1 MKLVSPVTFGG
12 LALAG
17 VLFLPASP
25 SLAAPTQSGNGY
37 LAENTF
43 TQSVKETYKDAKND
57 LKKVVNNITADGK
70 SDEERYREERAK
82 HVKEYREKV
91 REARQEYKEK
101 RTDAQKAYLKDHN
114 QLPARED
121 FEKDLNMTPGK

>member
-1 MKLVSPVTFGG
+1 MKRVSPATFGG

-17 VLFLPASP
+17 VLLLPAS
-25 SLAAPTQSGNGY
+25 SVLAAQDQSGSGY

-43 TQSVKETYKDAKND
+43 TQSVKETYNDAKND

-70 SDEERYREERAK
+70 SDEERYREEREK
-82 HVKEYREKV
+82 HVKEYQDKV
-91 REARQEYKEK
+91 REARQEYREK

-114 QLPARED
+114 QLPAKED
-121 FEKDLNMTPGK
+121 VENDLNTIPRK

>member
-17 VLFLPASP
+17 VLCLPALP
-25 SLAAPTQSGNGY
+25 TLAAPAQCGNGY

-57 LKKVVNNITADGK
+57 LKKVVNNITEDGK

-82 HVKEYREKV
+82 HVKEYHEKV
-91 REARQEYKEK
+91 REARHDYREK
-101 RTDAQKAYLKDHN
+101 RTDAQKSYLKDHN
-114 QLPARED
+114 QLPVKED
-121 FEKDLNMTPGK
+121 IEKDLNTRPGK

>member
-1 MKLVSPVTFGG
+1 MKRVSPATFGC

-17 VLFLPASP
+17 VLFLPAS
-25 SLAAPTQSGNGY
+25 SALAASEQSGGGY

-43 TQSVKETYKDAKND
+43 TQSVKETYNDAKND

-70 SDEERYREERAK
+70 SDEERYREEREK
-82 HVKEYREKV
+82 HAKEYQEKV
-91 REARQEYKEK
+91 REARQEYREK

-114 QLPARED
+114 QLPVKED
-121 FEKDLNMTPGK
+121 VENDLNTIPQK